1 MWLETIREISG
12 FGGNPIYIAV
22 MLSFLLTNH
31 FGEFIQLFAA
41 IIFAYAI
48 VMAIRFTFWK
58 KRPDYKT
65 KPKNIWE
72 KFDESSFPSMH
83 VIRAVMLAVVLS
95 LFFSNFIITLT
106 TIVAVLLVSWSRIYL
121 NRHYL
126 RDVLV
131 SVPIGLVI
139 IWLTIKHIAPIFL

>member
-31 FGEFIQLFAA
+31 FTEFTYLFAA

-48 VMAIRFTFWK
+48 VMAIRFTFWT

-72 KFDESSFPSMH
+72 KFDEGSFPSMH
-83 VIRAVMLAVVLS
+83 VIRAVMLAVVIS
-95 LFFSNFIITLT
+95 FFFSSIIITIT
-106 TIVAVLLVSWSRIYL
+106 TIAAVLLVSWSRIYL

-126 RDVLV
+126 RDVLI
-131 SVPIGLVI
+131 SIPIGLGI
-139 IWLTIKHIAPIFL
+139 IYLTIAYMVPIIL

>member
-31 FGEFIQLFAA
+31 FTEFTYLFAA

-48 VMAIRFTFWK
+48 VMAIRFTFWT

-72 KFDESSFPSMH
+72 KFDEGSFPSMH
-83 VIRAVMLAVVLS
+83 VIRAVMLAVALS
-95 LFFSNFIITLT
+95 LFFNNIIITIT
-106 TIVAVLLVSWSRIYL
+106 MIATVLLVGWSRIYL

>member
-12 FGGNPIYIAV
+12 FGGNPIYIVV

-31 FGEFIQLFAA
+31 FTEFIQLLAA
-41 IIFAYAI
+41 IILAYVI
-48 VMAIRFTFWK
+48 VMAIRFTFWT

-72 KFDESSFPSMH
+72 KFDEGSFPSMH
-83 VIRAVMLAVVLS
+83 VIRAVMLAVILS
-95 LFFSNFIITLT
+95 LFFSSLIITLI
-106 TIVAVLLVSWSRIYL
+106 TIATVLLVGWSRMYL

-126 RDVLV
+126 RDILI
-131 SVPIGLVI
+131 SVPIGLGI
-139 IWLTIKHIAPIFL
+139 SYLTIAYMVPIIL

>member
-12 FGGNPIYIAV
+12 FGGNPIYIVV

-31 FGEFIQLFAA
+31 FTEFTYLFIA
-41 IIFAYAI
+41 IIFAYTI
-48 VMAIRFTFWK
+48 VMAIRFTYWK

-83 VIRAVMLAVVLS
+83 VIRAVMLAVVIS
-95 LFFSNFIITLT
+95 FFFSSLIITLI
-106 TIVAVLLVSWSRIYL
+106 TIATVLLVGWSRIYL

-126 RDVLV
+126 RDVII
-131 SVPIGLVI
+131 STPIGLVI
-139 IWLTIKHIAPIFL
+139 IWLTVMQIVPIIL